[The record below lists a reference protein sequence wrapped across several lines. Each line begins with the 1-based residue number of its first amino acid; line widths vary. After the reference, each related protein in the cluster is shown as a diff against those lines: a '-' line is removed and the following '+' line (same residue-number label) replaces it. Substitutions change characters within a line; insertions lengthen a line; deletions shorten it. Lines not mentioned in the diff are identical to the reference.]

1 MKCFD
6 PTHVPAITTL
16 ASEFALFDQLRIC
29 SVCMCVYVCLS
40 FVTLTHANKHT
51 QNGCYEQVALC
62 RARTD

>member
-29 SVCMCVYVCLS
+29 GVCMCVPH
-40 FVTLTHANKHT
+40 FVSSPSLTQTNTHT
-51 QNGCYEQVALC
+51 KRCWAQVALC

>member
-40 FVTLTHANKHT
+40 LYRHPHSRKQTHTKR
-51 QNGCYEQVALC
+51 LL
-62 RARTD
+62 